1 MANPEHLNI
10 LRQGVELWNKWRVE
24 NPSTLIDLRGAELK
38 DTDLK
43 GANLSHSDLDGAR
56 FSGADLTG
64 ANLWYAELTNTH
76 FEEARLVSARLN
88 ASIGGEPRFDKADL
102 SYADTSNSILGAS
115 SMRGAILVGAIMWH
129 TDWSHSNLEDA
140 DLTRADLRS
149 TNLSRT
155 YLSGA
160 NFDHA
165 RLGHTVL
172 GDTDLSKVKGLDSC
186 EHFEPSILD
195 ISTLARSGRLPLP
208 FLRGCG
214 LPDTYIDYLPS
225 LLNDPIQFYSCFISY
240 SSKNHEFA
248 ERLYADLQNKGV
260 RCWFA
265 PEDLRIGDKFRQR
278 IDESIRLHD
287 KLLLVLSEDSIS
299 SAWVENEVESALER
313 EHNAKRLV
321 LFPIRIDEAVV
332 NTQMAWAA
340 SLRRQR
346 HIGDFTSWKNH
357 DAYQQSFDR
366 LLRDLKVLG

>member
-1 MANPEHLNI
+1 MANPEHLNL
-10 LRQGVELWNKWRVE
+10 LRQGVELWNKWRIE
-24 NPSTLIDLRGAELK
+24 NPRILIDLRGAELN

-43 GANLSHSDLDGAR
+43 GANLTHSDLEAAR

-76 FEEARLVSARLN
+76 FEEARLVSAKLN
-88 ASIGGEPRFDKADL
+88 SSMGGEPRFDKADL
-102 SYADTSNSILGAS
+102 SDADLSTSILRAS
-115 SMRGAILVGAIMWH
+115 SMRGAILIGAVMWH
-129 TDWSHSNLEDA
+129 TDLNYSRLGDA

-172 GDTDLSKVKGLDSC
+172 GDTDLSNVKGLDSC
-186 EHFEPSILD
+186 EHAEPSILD

-287 KLLLVLSEDSIS
+287 KVLLVLSEDSIS
-299 SAWVENEVESALER
+299 SAWVENEVENALER

-366 LLRDLKVLG
+366 LLRDLKVLD